1 MYVPTPKKLKDHEDL
16 TLRLTVNPWE
26 VSTGH
31 RRFGKQGP
39 HKDKRR
45 QTKTTQRIKFRRS
58 LDY

>member
-1 MYVPTPKKLKDHEDL
+1 MYTVTAPKKEENKIYI
-16 TLRLTVNPWE
+16 TVNPWE

-45 QTKTTQRIKFRRS
+45 TSKTQARIKFKRE